1 MTTDWQNRGGTV
13 NAGMQLAPLDLN
25 KEHEFEL
32 MSVEVKEGVTTKFGI
47 KNRVQMVWKEA
58 GKDKDFHRIW
68 TNFNESYNEKASLV
82 AFLIK
87 VSPRPII
94 PGTPIRLGDYLVIG
108 MRIKTMVQAR
118 IDKVTSLPSGYY
130 DFMPASIKPA
140 NASQTPSSAGSTAT
154 LADAMVI
161 AKGAKSSGDAFALLV
176 GKVPNDIIQQFV
188 AADKAGQITYPIQ

>member
-32 MSVEVKEGVTTKFGI
+32 MNVEVKEGVTTKFGI

-58 GKDKDFHRIW
+58 GKDKDYHRIW

-82 AFLIK
+82 AFLTK

-94 PGTPIRLGDYLVIG
+94 PGTPIRLGDYLIIG
-108 MRIKTMVQAR
+108 MHIKTMVQAR

-140 NASQTPSSAGSTAT
+140 NTSQSSFGTGSAISLVDALK
-154 LADAMVI
+154 LAQ
-161 AKGAKSSGDAFALLV
+161 GAKNSGDAFAVMV
-176 GKVPNDIIQQFV
+176 GKVPNEVIQQFV
-188 AADKAGQITYPIQ
+188 AEDKAGRIKYPIT

>member
-140 NASQTPSSAGSTAT
+140 NASQAPSSAGSTTT
-154 LADAMVI
+154 LADALKL
-161 AKGAKSSGDAFALLV
+161 AQGAKSSGDAFALLV

-188 AADKAGQITYPIQ
+188 AADKAGQIKYPIT